1 MNLYKNR
8 LCCHFSLVKVFL
20 INPNRLSCRRRSVL
34 SFLLHPIGF
43 CDIFSTSLSIDS
55 IRAKTMR
62 ILAIETSCDD
72 TGAAVILNG
81 RKILSNVVSSQVPI
95 HQKYG
100 GVVPELASRRHIEMI
115 VPIVTEALGT
125 AKVTLREIDGIAV
138 TQGPGLIGSLL
149 VGLSF
154 AKSLSFATGLPLVGV
169 NHIEAHLSAIFLEK
183 VTPKF
188 PFIGLVVSGG
198 HTSLF
203 RVDGFG
209 KFRRLGQTRD
219 DAAGEAFDKVAK
231 LLGLGYPG
239 GPIIDELSKRGNP
252 KAIRFPRPS
261 LGKNSFDFSF
271 SGIKTAVVNYV
282 KSHPEALGTHPE
294 ELIRDIVSSFQEA
307 VVEVLVKKTIEA
319 AQHERLKRVVLSGGV
334 AANRLLRERVK
345 EQASECNIVVYIP
358 LPSFCTD
365 NAAMVG
371 VAGYEY
377 LKRGIRAPLSL
388 NAFSN
393 MPL

>member
-1 MNLYKNR
+1 
-8 LCCHFSLVKVFL
+8 
-20 INPNRLSCRRRSVL
+20 
-34 SFLLHPIGF
+34 
-43 CDIFSTSLSIDS
+43 
-55 IRAKTMR
+55 MR
-62 ILAIETSCDD
+62 VLAIETSCDD
-72 TGAAVILNG
+72 TGAAVVLDG
-81 RKILSNVVSSQVPI
+81 RKILSNVVSSQVSV

-100 GVVPELASRRHIEMI
+100 GVVPELASRRHIESI
-115 VPIVTEALGT
+115 VPIVTEALET

-138 TQGPGLIGSLL
+138 TQGPGLVGSLL

-154 AKSLSFATGLPLVGV
+154 AKSLSFATGLPFVGV

-183 VTPKF
+183 NPPRF

-209 KFRRLGQTRD
+209 KYKRLGQTRD

-239 GPIIDELSKRGNP
+239 GPIIDELSKTGNP

-271 SGIKTAVVNYV
+271 SGLKTAVVNYV
-282 KSHPEALGTHPE
+282 KAHPEPTGGYPE
-294 ELIRDIVSSFQEA
+294 DLIRDIVSSFQEA
-307 VVEVLVKKTIEA
+307 VVDVLVKKTLQA
-319 AQHERLKRVVLSGGV
+319 AQQQGLRRVVLSGGV
-334 AANRLLRERVK
+334 AANQHLREKIKEEASREKVK
-345 EQASECNIVVYIP
+345 VYIP
-358 LPSFCTD
+358 SPSFCTD

-371 VAGYEY
+371 VVGYEY
-377 LKRGIRAPLSL
+377 LKRGIRSPLSL

-393 MPL
+393 LPL

>member
-1 MNLYKNR
+1 
-8 LCCHFSLVKVFL
+8 
-20 INPNRLSCRRRSVL
+20 
-34 SFLLHPIGF
+34 
-43 CDIFSTSLSIDS
+43 
-55 IRAKTMR
+55 MR
-62 ILAIETSCDD
+62 VLAIETSCDD
-72 TGAAVILNG
+72 TGAAVILDG

-100 GVVPELASRRHIEMI
+100 GVVPELASRRHVESI
-115 VPIVTEALGT
+115 VPIVKEALEM
-125 AKVTLREIDGIAV
+125 AELTLSEIDGIAV
-138 TQGPGLIGSLL
+138 TQGPGLVGSLL

-169 NHIEAHLSAIFLEK
+169 NHIEAHLSAIFLEEK
-183 VTPKF
+183 PPRF

-209 KFRRLGQTRD
+209 KYRRLGQTRD

-239 GPIIDELSKRGNP
+239 GPIIDELSKMGNP
-252 KAIRFPRPS
+252 KAIRFPRAS

-282 KSHPEALGTHPE
+282 KSHPAASEGYSEAHIP
-294 ELIRDIVSSFQEA
+294 DIVASFQEA
-307 VVEVLVKKTIEA
+307 VVEVLVKKTLQA
-319 AQHERLKRVVLSGGV
+319 AQHEQLKRVVLSGGV
-334 AANRLLRERVK
+334 AANRLLREKIK
-345 EQASECNIVVYIP
+345 EEASRQKLRVYIP
-358 LPSFCTD
+358 SPFFCTD

-371 VAGYEY
+371 VVGYEY
-377 LKRGIRAPLSL
+377 LRRGVRADLSL

-393 MPL
+393 LPL